1 MLISREERKMAA
13 SHVEILLDSRS
24 TKTNTVVLNSGH
36 REKNQIQQDERLFP
50 NSGGAFTYRNQTKL
64 TRNRHI
70 IWYEVIVASL
80 LSYLM

>member
-1 MLISREERKMAA
+1 MAA

-70 IWYEVIVASL
+70 IWYEVNVVTVASSL
-80 LSYLM
+80 I